1 MVVDKIQLLLK
12 PKTKTS
18 SPTMQ
23 RVCRVFKGPACYIC
37 GLCGR
42 RYKNLKDAWKCV
54 TLNGLKIKS
63 HLIAESNSF
72 AHNYQCLLCGKVY
85 ANQQDTSLCVIRDV
99 EAGWFPRVLAE
110 HLLNMAHSML
120 NTDPKTR
127 RDLLITRQRGGGAPI
142 PDSGDEKKATQKQN
156 QINNSTNDSTNDSM
170 DEGDDSMS
178 SASSGQNESNEST
191 EVQAQTPK
199 LETVADSADGTT
211 GEPMDHEEV
220 VYYEKAPEKDKP
232 VLFRTP
238 GQKPFIRNGS
248 NYVCSVCNEKFFTKM
263 EAETHFNEHPLVETV

>member
-1 MVVDKIQLLLK
+1 MVVDNVQLLLK
-12 PKTKTS
+12 PKKKTS

-54 TLNGLKIKS
+54 TINGLKIKS
-63 HLIAESNSF
+63 HLIADSNSF
-72 AHNYQCLLCGKVY
+72 AHNYQCLLCGKIY

-120 NTDPKTR
+120 NADPKTR
-127 RDLLITRQRGGGAPI
+127 RNLLITRQRGGGAPI
-142 PDSGDEKKATQKQN
+142 PESDEEKQAPKKQAQL
-156 QINNSTNDSTNDSM
+156 NDTMNDSM
-170 DEGDDSMS
+170 DDDENNMS
-178 SASSGQNESNEST
+178 SAAPAQNESNEST

-199 LETVADSADGTT
+199 LESVADSAEGAT